1 MHRRKSAS
9 RQSLEPNCGNAQP
22 SARKRSGQGKRFIS
36 DGEIFPD
43 GAIIEPVAGSAG
55 AGKPD
60 LLLWTRSKAKV
71 GPRVE
76 HGGCIYEVAELPP
89 SLYRATRFPSC
100 CRGYGSARSLFDSI
114 SDLSNRHLDLPELES
129 GVLASFSISTW
140 VADRLPIA
148 PTLIISGPDPELGMN
163 ALRLLNCV
171 CRHPLMLAEV
181 TPGGFQSLPMQL
193 GLTLLLN
200 QQGLKPNLQR
210 LFRASS
216 YRGLHLPGKGGSV
229 VDPYG
234 PKAIFCGNDADL
246 DTLGGAVI
254 HISAAPSHSQSSAL
268 DERVQNEIAN
278 DFQPRLLMYR
288 LRNLAKVHEAAV
300 DVSTFTFTTRQ
311 LARTLA
317 TCFPEN
323 PELARDAVQ
332 LLRRQDEDVRGQRLC
347 DVNCVI
353 IEILCGIIHDGKHR
367 EVRVDALAEDVNAL
381 LRSRGEVLAHS
392 AEEVGWKLRNL
403 NIPRH
408 SSSSGRRVLLG
419 RDTSQS
425 VHRLAETYG
434 LPCTQ
439 RVEADCPDCNQSKT
453 NVSK

>member
-1 MHRRKSAS
+1 
-9 RQSLEPNCGNAQP
+9 
-22 SARKRSGQGKRFIS
+22 
-36 DGEIFPD
+36 
-43 GAIIEPVAGSAG
+43 
-55 AGKPD
+55 
-60 LLLWTRSKAKV
+60 
-71 GPRVE
+71 
-76 HGGCIYEVAELPP
+76 
-89 SLYRATRFPSC
+89 
-100 CRGYGSARSLFDSI
+100 
-114 SDLSNRHLDLPELES
+114 LPELES

-311 LARTLA
+311 LARTVA
-317 TCFPEN
+317 RCFPED
-323 PELARDAVQ
+323 PELACDAVQ
-332 LLRRQDEDVRGQRLC
+332 LLRPQDEDVRGQRLC

-381 LRSRGEVLAHS
+381 LRSRGEVLAYS

-403 NIPRH
+403 NISRH

-425 VHRLAETYG
+425 VHRLAGAYG

-439 RVEADCPDCNQSKT
+439 RVEADCPVCNKSKT

>member
-1 MHRRKSAS
+1 
-9 RQSLEPNCGNAQP
+9 
-22 SARKRSGQGKRFIS
+22 
-36 DGEIFPD
+36 
-43 GAIIEPVAGSAG
+43 
-55 AGKPD
+55 
-60 LLLWTRSKAKV
+60 
-71 GPRVE
+71 
-76 HGGCIYEVAELPP
+76 
-89 SLYRATRFPSC
+89 
-100 CRGYGSARSLFDSI
+100 
-114 SDLSNRHLDLPELES
+114 
-129 GVLASFSISTW
+129 
-140 VADRLPIA
+140 
-148 PTLIISGPDPELGMN
+148 
-163 ALRLLNCV
+163 
-171 CRHPLMLAEV
+171 
-181 TPGGFQSLPMQL
+181 
-193 GLTLLLN
+193 
-200 QQGLKPNLQR
+200 
-210 LFRASS
+210 
-216 YRGLHLPGKGGSV
+216 
-229 VDPYG
+229 
-234 PKAIFCGNDADL
+234 
-246 DTLGGAVI
+246 
-254 HISAAPSHSQSSAL
+254 
-268 DERVQNEIAN
+268 
-278 DFQPRLLMYR
+278 MYR
-288 LRNLAKVHEAAV
+288 LKNLGKVHESAV

-353 IEILCGIIHDGKHR
+353 VEILWGIIHDGKHR

-425 VHRLAETYG
+425 VHRLAEAYG

-439 RVEADCPDCNQSKT
+439 RVGADCPDCNQSKT